1 MRVILDATIG
11 TPFLVRP
18 LQRQDPAERPDF
30 IIHSYTKDLSGA
42 GSVIAGV
49 VIGRNEDMFIPKGE
63 RLAGREWSDT
73 LFWNVYY
80 VKGAFLN
87 ADAAF
92 DVLQGM
98 KSLEGRMLAKCI
110 NTQILVR
117 FLSAHPQIK
126 VKGSAAPGG
135 PNEPL
140 RERLMF
146 LGLPAPLFTT
156 DMPTVPRSAFQ
167 RFFDSLAPTFDHMIS
182 LGQSNTIVSVP
193 AFTTH
198 SEMNESALRE
208 AGITPTT
215 IRFAVG
221 DEDPADLVAHLIAA
235 ARLAIDPDVP
245 GFSDGFMRGQRVDAL
260 IRDAYLETHRRYA
273 EARPPFAG

>member
-1 MRVILDATIG
+1 HGEVLDVPSICSEAHKLDMRVILDATIG
-11 TPFLVRP
+11 TPFLVQP
-18 LQRQDPAERPDF
+18 LQQKDPTERPDF
-30 IIHSYTKDLSGA
+30 VIHSYTKDLSGA

-63 RLAGREWSDT
+63 TVDGHAWSDT

-87 ADAAF
+87 AEAAF

-98 KSLEGRMLAKCI
+98 KSLEVRMLAKCI

-117 FLSAHPQIK
+117 FLAAHPQIK
-126 VKGSAAPGG
+126 VKGSAVADG
-135 PNEPL
+135 PNAAL
-140 RERLMF
+140 REKLMY
-146 LGLPAPLFTT
+146 LGLPAPLFTI
-156 DMPTVPRSAFQ
+156 DMPTVPREAFQ

-182 LGQSNTIVSVP
+182 LGQSNTIVSCP

-198 SEMNESALRE
+198 SEMTEAAQRQ
-208 AGITPTT
+208 AGITPTM

-221 DEDPADLVAHLIAA
+221 DEDPRDLLAHFIAA
-235 ARLAIDPDVP
+235 ARLAIDPDVT
-245 GFSDGFMRGQRVDAL
+245 GFS
-260 IRDAYLETHRRYA
+260 A
-273 EARPPFAG
+273 EF